1 MKSRLLWIAILA
13 VGGTAAYFGLTQ
25 PHVSSIPE
33 SVRSPISDL
42 KPAGPPAIE
51 PPELTIPAL
60 PVIAPPVLS
69 APVLTPTATPS
80 LRPRPLPNTPEVPI
94 QPNATIDFSTGAPV
108 VRSQGKDQEAIDLA
122 MKDMLDAS
130 KKTGFE
136 AKK

>member
-1 MKSRLLWIAILA
+1 MKSRLLWLVIIV
-13 VGGTAAYFGLTQ
+13 VGGTAAYFGITR

-33 SVRSPISDL
+33 SVRDPIADL

-51 PPELTIPAL
+51 PPELTIPTL

-69 APVLTPTATPS
+69 PPVLTPTATPS
-80 LRPRPLPNTPEVPI
+80 LRPRPLANTPEVPI
-94 QPNATIDFSTGAPV
+94 QPGATIDFSTGAPV

-122 MKDMLDAS
+122 MKDMLEAS